1 MSANRSPA
9 PALLW
14 RARLRLAALSLLV
27 MGTILYGAV
36 FAMARLL
43 LQERETSLRRE
54 LQTVAGTL
62 HDSLKPSLPP
72 VAVPSAALAAVQ
84 APAGLDIHAITPD
97 EIALSILAQIV
108 ALRRAGGRRS
118 EGRRGLAFRTRPQR
132 RR

>member
-27 MGTILYGAV
+27 MGTILYGAG
-36 FAMARLL
+36 FSMARLL

-62 HDSLKPSLPP
+62 HDSLKPSLPQLAIP
-72 VAVPSAALAAVQ
+72 PLALAAV
-84 APAGLDIHAITPD
+84 AIPSSMVRWTTPRAWPAFL
-97 EIALSILAQIV
+97 LSP
-108 ALRRAGGRRS
+108 RH
-118 EGRRGLAFRTRPQR
+118 
-132 RR
+132 